1 MDDLRTRKKLRT
13 RVALATAALE
23 LFEERGFDE
32 TTVDEIAAAADV
44 SRRTFFRYFETKED
58 VFLVDPAGKLQIIED
73 ELSRRDDGEST
84 LAAIRRAL
92 LAIARD
98 YAADEAFLR
107 LQYRVG
113 LREPKLVAHGYVY
126 QVRWEDALARAVA
139 VDLGVDAATDVRAR
153 VTAHVTVG
161 AARTAVASWLSS
173 PAGTDAVA
181 VMDATFDLVA
191 PALAVLLSAPAERR
205 ASSTPGDAVPS

>member
-1 MDDLRTRKKLRT
+1 MYDLRTRKKLRT

-58 VFLVDPAGKLQIIED
+58 VFLVDPARKLQIIED
-73 ELSRRDDGEST
+73 ELSRRDDDEST

-98 YAADEAFLR
+98 YAADEVFLR

-113 LREPKLVAHGYVY
+113 LREPKFVAHGYVY

-173 PAGTDAVA
+173 PTGTDAVA
-181 VMDATFDLVA
+181 VMDATFDQVE
-191 PALAVLLSAPAERR
+191 PALAVLLSAPTERR
-205 ASSTPGDAVPS
+205 ASSTPGDPVPS